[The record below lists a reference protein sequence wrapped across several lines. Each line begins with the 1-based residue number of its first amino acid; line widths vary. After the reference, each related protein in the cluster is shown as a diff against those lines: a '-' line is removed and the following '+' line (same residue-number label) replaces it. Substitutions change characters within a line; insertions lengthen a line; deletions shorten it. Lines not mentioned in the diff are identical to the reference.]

1 MRRMI
6 MIVFCCAFICRALAQ
21 ELNVRVE
28 IQSPLVQ
35 NTNKRALDMLKNVV
49 EDYMNNRP
57 WTDVKV
63 DPRERIDCS
72 LVITIAEWDGSRTYK
87 ASAQIFSF
95 RPVYGTNYST
105 TVLAYHDR
113 SFNFNYVEGEQLEYN
128 ENVSSSSL
136 SSLLAFY
143 ANVVVGMDADTFK
156 LYAGNKYLLSAR
168 TILNASQ
175 SYQEEGWRSMES
187 LTNRYW
193 LINNLLD
200 RRYQPYRDFAYQ
212 YHINGL
218 DRMSQHATEARV
230 SMVQHLTKLQEVD
243 RNNTGNV
250 LTSILFAA
258 KSDELVGIFDKL
270 RGNESARVFNTL
282 VELDPSNTS
291 KYEQLRK

>member
-1 MRRMI
+1 MRPLLLLI
-6 MIVFCCAFICRALAQ
+6 FCVLFMAPLAAQ
-21 ELNVRVE
+21 ELNMRVE
-28 IQSPLVQ
+28 ILSPQVQ

-49 EDYMNNRP
+49 QDFMANRS
-57 WTDVKV
+57 WTSKTI
-63 DPRERIDCS
+63 DPQERIDCS
-72 LVITIAEWDGSRTYK
+72 MLITIAEWDGSRTYK
-87 ASAQIFSF
+87 ASAQIFSY

-128 ENVSSSSL
+128 ENVNLHSL

-143 ANVVVGMDADTFK
+143 ANVMIGMDADTFK
-156 LYAGNKYLLSAR
+156 QYGGNKYFTAAR
-168 TILNASQ
+168 TILNAAQ
-175 SYQEEGWRSMES
+175 SNPEEGWRSMES

-218 DRMSQHATEARV
+218 DQMSEQQVAARE
-230 SMVQHLTKLQEVD
+230 SMVEHLAILKQVD
-243 RNNTGNV
+243 RHHTGNV
-250 LTSILFAA
+250 LTGVLFAA
-258 KSDELVGIFDKL
+258 KADELVGVFTKL
-270 RGNESARVFNTL
+270 PGNAGARVYNTL

-291 KYEQLRK
+291 KYELLRK